1 MADATL
7 YYYVCDNC
15 GSIADVSAEPHAK
28 DGPTWACA
36 DCDSTSLWQF
46 TDKDKAVLHANRIQ
60 DKRFA
65 AQMAG
70 LDQARAA
77 LDDKDAA

>member
-1 MADATL
+1 MTV
-7 YYYVCDNC
+7 YYICDNC
-15 GSIADVSAEPHAK
+15 GSVADISEEPHP
-28 DGPTWACA
+28 PTPLWVCG
-36 DCDSTSLWQF
+36 DCESTAVWEF
-46 TDKDKAVLHANRIQ
+46 TDKDKALLHSRHIQ

-77 LDDKDAA
+77 LDEAPDRKAQS

>member
-1 MADATL
+1 MSTL
-7 YYYVCDNC
+7 YYYICDNC
-15 GSIADVSAEPHAK
+15 GSIADIGDKHPEGVV
-28 DGPTWACA
+28 WACG
-36 DCDSTSLWQF
+36 DCGSEALWEF
-46 TDKDKAVLHANRIQ
+46 PDKDKALLHGRHIQ

-77 LDDKDAA
+77 LDDAERRGA